1 MKPRPARKTVE
12 QLSDPQSVAE
22 RIAARTVVT
31 ATGCHEWMGTRNQRG
46 YGLLKITYTSMV
58 VSRLAW
64 TLTNGAIPDGMFV
77 CHKCDNP
84 PCCNVDHLFLG
95 THRENMADMVSKGR
109 SAAPNQQLV
118 LDALAKLGSA
128 SSNELRLATGL
139 SLSATKQ
146 SLRHLRAGG
155 RLLEAPIRNGRVRI
169 VFRLPAEQAAA

>member
-12 QLSDPQSVAE
+12 ELSDPQSVAE

-64 TLTNGAIPDGMFV
+64 TLANGPIPDGMFV

-95 THRENMADMVSKGR
+95 YPKDNNADRDLKGR
-109 SAAPNQQLV
+109 NFAPNQRLI

-146 SLRHLRAGG
+146 SLRHLRADG
-155 RLLEAPIRNGRVRI
+155 RLLEAPIRNGRVRV
-169 VFRLPAEQAAA
+169 VFRLLDAEAAA